1 MTRLN
6 PYDQG
11 LDKNAANFVALSPL
25 SYIERAAL
33 TLLSD
38 DVLSGWVQQRLDAR
52 VRHFHGIWH
61 LFVIAGSLM
70 HYIAI
75 LGYVLPAS
83 S

>member
-1 MTRLN
+1 V
-6 PYDQG
+6 G
-11 LDKNAANFVALSPL
+11 IVFFV
-25 SYIERAAL
+25 
-33 TLLSD
+33 
-38 DVLSGWVQQRLDAR
+38 LDAR